1 MMCEFFEPNVPN
13 QCLEDDADDVHEKER
28 ANFCEWFRPGTDV
41 FDAARAAKEEKSNDA
56 LASLFTSGGA
66 EPQEPQEPSEPSA
79 DDAAQS
85 AAEDLFK

>member
-1 MMCEFFEPNVPN
+1 MMCEFFDPNVPN
-13 QCLEDDADDVHEKER
+13 QCREDDADDVHEKER

-66 EPQEPQEPSEPSA
+66 EPQEPSEPSA